1 MSYIGSANLIDLSLE
16 DEISS
21 CNTQNKTECNALPP
35 KDITEPFLLTQ
46 SWPRSDSLANNPFDS
61 VQDIVNREDDP
72 FDSIEKQTYLKAQ
85 LASNLQTEVKV
96 ANLLNISND
105 NILDGESPAL
115 TLEVKAKTTE
125 NKLNLESTPVNR
137 NGKLLQDS
145 ESDSNSQSS
154 AENSGSAKL
163 KSGGEYRKRLL
174 KLSISNATFN
184 SPVTH
189 KNTSESEDNFGTP
202 VSTVL
207 SRAAEFGEN
216 LLATESPLKLVDDDM
231 TESLID
237 SEKNFE
243 ADLEMLR
250 IPMLNDL
257 PSPAMQPLTVDTNSP
272 ELSACKTPTLENTL
286 PSLEAIKAK
295 LKAKKDERDN
305 NHQQEIVSLIQN
317 LKHLISS
324 GDIIDE
330 NKKQQADVLLESLS
344 SALKPST
351 PKENLQVPQEPQ
363 PVQRQGTFDIELQ
376 KNEEIELV
384 SQPVTEEIDSCM
396 ISSSGTYDGEPTDET
411 KGLNLPEIAEISP
424 INEPQQNDCLH
435 NSNDNLQMDVYNIV
449 DQLSRLLINNPVDDF
464 QSIQNIQNI
473 QNPTVIVLMNSNPVN
488 QSINSTQGSLDAK
501 QRSSYVA
508 SYLENSIN
516 DGSPDLTKVNPMPRR
531 RSQSLSIYDNV
542 KIYRLPLPLNSP
554 RSMQN
559 DNMQSDNS
567 QAVAT
572 TPPTTGRESP
582 EFQTPARMVRRNS
595 YSSGTPYTTQV
606 GLRRTSLV

>member
-1 MSYIGSANLIDLSLE
+1 MTYIGSANLIDLSLE
-16 DEISS
+16 GEIPC
-21 CNTQNKTECNALPP
+21 CNTQNKTECDALPP

-46 SWPRSDSLANNPFDS
+46 SWPRRDSLANNPFDS

-72 FDSIEKQTYLKAQ
+72 FDSSEKQAYLKTQ

-105 NILDGESPAL
+105 NILDGETPAIP
-115 TLEVKAKTTE
+115 LEVKGKITE
-125 NKLNLESTPVNR
+125 NKLNLESTPVNTK
-137 NGKLLQDS
+137 GILLEDS
-145 ESDSNSQSS
+145 ESDSNTQSS
-154 AENSGSAKL
+154 AENTGSAKL

-174 KLSISNATFN
+174 KLSISNSAFN

-189 KNTSESEDNFGTP
+189 KSTSESEDNFGTP

-216 LLATESPLKLVDDDM
+216 LLAAESPLKLVDDDM
-231 TESLID
+231 TESLVD

-257 PSPAMQPLTVDTNSP
+257 PSPQIQPLTVNTNSP
-272 ELSACKTPTLENTL
+272 KLSACKTPTLENTL

-317 LKHLISS
+317 LKYLITS

-330 NKKQQADVLLESLS
+330 NKKQQAGVLLESLS

-351 PKENLQVPQEPQ
+351 PKESLQVLQEPQ

-376 KNEEIELV
+376 KNEEIQPK
-384 SQPVTEEIDSCM
+384 SQPLAQEIDTCM
-396 ISSSGTYDGEPTDET
+396 ISSSGTFDGEATDE
-411 KGLNLPEIAEISP
+411 KKDLNLPEITEISP
-424 INEPQQNDCLH
+424 INEPQQNVCLP
-435 NSNDNLQMDVYNIV
+435 NSNVNLQNPSQTDVNNIV
-449 DQLSRLLINNPVDDF
+449 DQLSRLLINNSADN
-464 QSIQNIQNI
+464 SQNI
-473 QNPTVIVLMNSNPVN
+473 QNPTVILVMNSNSVN
-488 QSINSTQGSLDAK
+488 QSITHSTQGSLDAK
-501 QRSSYVA
+501 QRSAFVA

-542 KIYRLPLPLNSP
+542 KIVHLPLSLPSP
-554 RSMQN
+554 CSIQN
-559 DNMQSDNS
+559 DNNMQLDDS
-567 QAVAT
+567 QTVVT
-572 TPPTTGRESP
+572 TPPTADRESP

-595 YSSGTPYTTQV
+595 YSSGTPFTAQM
-606 GLRRTSLV
+606 GLRRTSLL